1 MPLKPVYSLAPLDE
15 EAWAFFW
22 AARYATGSFRGE
34 LGQFPT
40 SPSPKFLMSFSQP
53 AKQDKPMVAR
63 SFPFLAAMD
72 SKVSDGDICQIS
84 EVPKR
89 MLGVE
94 EFRPQWVFQTTGL
107 LPSCGLKGVKRKHLS
122 DLRAGSEKFDEARQ
136 NASRGL

>member
-89 MLGVE
+89 MLGLRS
-94 EFRPQWVFQTTGL
+94 FG
-107 LPSCGLKGVKRKHLS
+107 PSGCSKQQDSCQAADSKVSNG
-122 DLRAGSEKFDEARQ
+122 
-136 NASRGL
+136 NICPI